1 MNRPAASQSGIPPAP
16 RPEEITVAI
25 RFDLDVVA
33 ARRQARALAARV
45 GFSAS
50 EITLIAT
57 AVSELARNI
66 LLYAQSGMIAFQFI
80 EQRGR
85 RGIGITARDHGPGI
99 PDLELALQDGYS
111 SARGLG
117 LGLPG
122 VRRLMDDF
130 EIQSQPGFGTRVVV
144 KKWLGNGP

>member
-1 MNRPAASQSGIPPAP
+1 MNRSAASQSDVPPGA

-25 RFDLDVVA
+25 RVDLDVVA
-33 ARRQARALAARV
+33 ARQQVRALAAHI

-50 EITLIAT
+50 ELTLIAT

-66 LLYAQSGMIAFQFI
+66 LLYAQSGVIAFRRV
-80 EQRGR
+80 EHRGR
-85 RGIGITARDHGPGI
+85 RGIMITARDQGPGI
-99 PDLELALQDGYS
+99 LDLELALQDGYS
-111 SARGLG
+111 TARGLG

-130 EIQSQPGFGTRVVV
+130 EIQSEPGIGTRVVV
-144 KKWLGNGP
+144 KKWLGNGQ